1 MPETPAVDSLPL
13 TAEILNKEGV
23 FLMDCGWKL
32 LLFISVHAPQE
43 FFGDVI
49 GKINEKAEN
58 IIEYS
63 FFIVYLKI
71 YFTMINLPNLGYLM

>member
-1 MPETPAVDSLPL
+1 MKVKLHHISILMFLVPETPEVDSLPL

-49 GKINEKAEN
+49 GKINEKTE
-58 IIEYS
+58 
-63 FFIVYLKI
+63 K
-71 YFTMINLPNLGYLM
+71 